1 MAKTWNNTVPRG
13 IEGTGAATIYGA
25 NPVAAQFGNQLSQ
38 FRERERQN
46 ELLKQQ
52 EAQRVAKVFRDN
64 QLAASSGRLWAD
76 QVGKAEQEHIDKG
89 IKLMQQGINPYESL
103 DPRALDYQRERRNVQ
118 SLQGYRKA
126 QEDQYNALI
135 KSIQAKGVDKF
146 EPEDIA
152 RLNQFASSGS
162 LRDAYE
168 GNYQLPQVRERF
180 SPNTLLKDVRA
191 ITQNDVDVNGN
202 IKSDRKFLDK
212 KSTQEAIVGRLSSD
226 PRGQQF
232 LNTLTNGIPVQEM
245 LNIPKTYEA
254 NKNEV
259 IKEYEG
265 NPQLRQQLARDGIL
279 GESSPKF
286 NQWVDE
292 VAKIRTQA
300 KNNFDNQM
308 DNFIASSAQGLQ
320 LWDRET
326 PDYTAQNQA
335 IKQANLALANRR
347 ENRLASEAS
356 GGGSE
361 NIETP
366 MDVPLYY
373 GKGGKSVTTGKGVVK
388 IPMANKNFV
397 GAKAI
402 NLKDGRP
409 STLTKSSNNYEVVS
423 VGNYPVLSKD
433 ITIKRSDGTSE
444 TLKKGSLVQED
455 YATKFPQN
463 IVEKP
468 FIHVQDKDSEV
479 DRLVDYSYMPKG
491 LTKAQKEALGSF
503 RPAQPTQSTP
513 APKKSATESVKEAV
527 TVKETARVVPEKTKT
542 EKLIEMAQPLKTKTS
557 IIASDIPAKARAAGY
572 TTPEY
577 MELLKK
583 RGVKIV
589 D

>member
-76 QVGKAEQEHIDKG
+76 QVGKAEQEHLDKG

-326 PDYTAQNQA
+326 PDYSARNQQRA
-335 IKQANLALANRR
+335 DERLNIAYKNLALR
-347 ENRLASEAS
+347 EAEKKAEVSPEDYEVERIELRTSPTYKDGKEVSGSSKLAATLDKSVKVRSVAFPSTQIKSAFDVSIGKNVPLESKNDLKLARIGYTTVK
-356 GGGSE
+356 GGGKELKAVVVDSDNNE
-361 NIETP
+361 YILDEREIP
-366 MDVPLYY
+366 IDIRKGKAY
-373 GKGGKSVTTGKGVVK
+373 G
-388 IPMANKNFV
+388 A
-397 GAKAI
+397 A
-402 NLKDGRP
+402 R
-409 STLTKSSNNYEVVS
+409 
-423 VGNYPVLSKD
+423 
-433 ITIKRSDGTSE
+433 
-444 TLKKGSLVQED
+444 Q
-455 YATKFPQN
+455 
-463 IVEKP
+463 
-468 FIHVQDKDSEV
+468 
-479 DRLVDYSYMPKG
+479 
-491 LTKAQKEALGSF
+491 ALGS
-503 RPAQPTQSTP
+503 
-513 APKKSATESVKEAV
+513 APSVKPKEQSKIKIKGKDYDRSAVEQAAKSSDMTIEEYIKEAN
-527 TVKETARVVPEKTKT
+527 K
-542 EKLIEMAQPLKTKTS
+542 
-557 IIASDIPAKARAAGY
+557 
-572 TTPEY
+572 
-577 MELLKK
+577 
-583 RGVKIV
+583 
-589 D
+589 

>member
-1 MAKTWNNTVPRG
+1 MAKYVNTVPQGRA
-13 IEGTGAATIYGA
+13 GTGNAVIYGD
-25 NPVAAQFGNQLSQ
+25 NPVASQYANQLSSL
-38 FRERERQN
+38 RERERQQA
-46 ELLKQQ
+46 LLQQ
-52 EAQRVAKVFRDN
+52 REAERLAKSFRDN
-64 QLAASSGRLWAD
+64 QLAASEGRLWAD
-76 QVGKAEQEHIDKG
+76 QVGKIEQDHIQKG
-89 IKLMQQGINPYESL
+89 IELKQRGIDPYGSSK
-103 DPRALDYQRERRNVQ
+103 DALDYQRERRQVQ
-118 SLQGYRKA
+118 SQQGYRKA
-126 QEDQYNALI
+126 QEAQYNALI
-135 KSIQAKGVDKF
+135 KGIQAKGVENF

-152 RLNQFASSGS
+152 QLNKFVSEGKLS
-162 LRDAYE
+162 DAYS
-168 GNYQLPQVRERF
+168 GNLQLPTVRERF
-180 SPNTLLKDVRA
+180 SPNTLLKDVKA

-202 IKSDRKFLDK
+202 IKSDKKFIDTK
-212 KSTQEAIVGRLSSD
+212 ATQEAIIGRLNSD

-232 LNTLTNGIPVQEM
+232 LNKITGGIPVQQVM
-245 LNIPKTYEA
+245 SIPKTLEA
-254 NKNEV
+254 NRNDI
-259 IKEYEG
+259 IKEYQG
-265 NPQLRQQLARDGIL
+265 NPQLRQKLATDAGII
-279 GESSPKF
+279 GEGAEFDK
-286 NQWVDE
+286 WVNE
-292 VAKIRTQA
+292 MAKVRSNA
-300 KNNFDNQM
+300 RNSFDNQM
-308 DNFIASSAQGLQ
+308 ENFVANASQGVQ
-320 LWDRET
+320 LWDKET
-326 PDYTAQNQA
+326 PDYGAQNQA
-335 IKQANLALANRR
+335 IKLANLDLSQRR

-356 GGGSE
+356 GSGSGS
-361 NIETP
+361 IEAP

-468 FIHVQDKDSEV
+468 FIHVQDKDAEV

-513 APKKSATESVKEAV
+513 APKKSATEEVKETV
-527 TVKETARVVPEKTKT
+527 TVKETVKPVASSDDKK
-542 EKLIEMAQPLKTKTS
+542 IGMAQPLKTKTS
-557 IIASDIPAKARAAGY
+557 IMKGDISAKARAAGY
-572 TTPEY
+572 TVPEY

-583 RGVKIV
+583 RGVKIL